1 MIEDIWIVTDTFNP
15 SGIRVR
21 ASQLL
26 LYTSSG
32 CHVASTKPGLWKNR
46 DLERAIIVVYNT
58 LLLDRVP
65 SQTKTRRLFLF
76 TVCT

>member
-1 MIEDIWIVTDTFNP
+1 MIEDISIVVDTFNP

-32 CHVASTKPGLWKNR
+32 CHVASTELGLWKNR
-46 DLERAIIVVYNT
+46 DLERAIIVVFDP

-65 SQTKTRRLFLF
+65 SQTKTWRLFLF
-76 TVCT
+76 IICT

>member
-1 MIEDIWIVTDTFNP
+1 MIEDISIVVDTFNP

-21 ASQLL
+21 ASRLL

-32 CHVASTKPGLWKNR
+32 YHVASTELELWKNR
-46 DLERAIIVVYNT
+46 DLERAIIVVFDT

-65 SQTKTRRLFLF
+65 SQTKTWRLLLF

>member
-1 MIEDIWIVTDTFNP
+1 MIEDISIVVDTFNP

-21 ASQLL
+21 ASRLL

-32 CHVASTKPGLWKNR
+32 YHVASTELELWKNR
-46 DLERAIIVVYNT
+46 DLERAIIVVFDT

-65 SQTKTRRLFLF
+65 SQTKTWRLFLF